1 MVLSFSIFI
10 DFHWKCMCGVKSS
23 QAGLLSSSYLGIVS
37 PIYLAV
43 ILCCNKIPLY
53 AKQLFYSSLYHLV
66 MPILVPY
73 PCGILPIMCL
83 KLIHYINFW
92 ALLRYALC
100 STWQSPPFVLWR
112 LLVTSL
118 LSWRSSVCGLQLSVD
133 SLPAKDRHLPK
144 PLLMDIL
151 EKNVVIVSL

>member
-1 MVLSFSIFI
+1 
-10 DFHWKCMCGVKSS
+10 MCGVKSS

-92 ALLRYALC
+92 ALLRY
-100 STWQSPPFVLWR
+100 SPVFDVTVAAFCFVASVGD
-112 LLVTSL
+112 VTS
-118 LSWRSSVCGLQLSVD
+118 QLTFICLRV
-133 SLPAKDRHLPK
+133 AT
-144 PLLMDIL
+144 
-151 EKNVVIVSL
+151 VS